1 MAFTAPKFSSLP
13 SVERFP
19 NERDRIVAESSSLPT
34 DVTIIPS
41 TASRP
46 LDEACNR
53 ENSSSEESGEKVKTK
68 LICMWNNVKYRLVTS
83 IKVKCKI
90 VIYFFLFITAGTS
103 RPRPILLKIHPF
115 GYLEESTISRWSQ
128 RLPQPVYPL
137 MILKHWKTTSPQEY
151 GLHIAKSFQY

>member
-68 LICMWNNVKYRLVTS
+68 LICMWNNVKYRLVSFFSFTS
-83 IKVKCKI
+83 VKCKNF
-90 VIYFFLFITAGTS
+90 IYILCITVGTS
-103 RPRPILLKIHPF
+103 RPRPILLKIHLY
-115 GYLEESTISRWSQ
+115 GYLEESTISQ
-128 RLPQPVYPL
+128 
-137 MILKHWKTTSPQEY
+137 
-151 GLHIAKSFQY
+151 